1 MNIYVD
7 ENEEKYLRE
16 FKIISEIIHETLDE
30 TILTEHS
37 KGTEFKWK
45 MFTYAVYFVRFMLF
59 FIV

>member
-37 KGTEFKWK
+37 KGTEFK
-45 MFTYAVYFVRFMLF
+45 
-59 FIV
+59 